1 MLVILIVSNGYA
13 EDLVGAR
20 IASELM
26 SAGESDVAAFPLV
39 GLGEPY
45 SRRAVR
51 IVGSRQLM
59 PSGGFART
67 SLWSALRDLRAG
79 LAGCL
84 SRQVREMRHLS
95 SQVSLTLCVGDV
107 FLLCMCALGRL
118 PRRFLLATAKS
129 EHISGHLPVETWLM
143 RRLAVAVA
151 ARDQLT
157 AESLER
163 RGVRSHYFGNFLMDV
178 IDRSGGPQ
186 LHTASERLVCLLPG
200 SRSDFAM
207 NLLDMLTCLEALASA
222 KGLGFVVLLARAPE
236 LTDMTAALPNASWT
250 YAQRPE
256 SAETGHAGDL
266 VFSGEQQF
274 RRLSVP
280 VVSGRFG
287 DYVDACDLVIGMAG
301 TAVEQAVGVGKPAV
315 TFPGRGA
322 QFTRGFAR
330 AQKRLLGDAVCLV
343 ESSEPAEVAAEVC
356 NILSDPDRYGRMS
369 RAGIERMGLE
379 GAVTRFVEHLRSM
392 GGVVDGA

>member
-1 MLVILIVSNGYA
+1 MPVILIVSNGYA

-20 IASELM
+20 IASELVC
-26 SAGESDVAAFPLV
+26 AGEPDVAAFPMV
-39 GLGEPY
+39 GPGEPY
-45 SRRAVR
+45 RRLEVKT
-51 IVGSRQLM
+51 VGSRQLM

-67 SLWSALRDLRAG
+67 SLRSALRDLRAG

-84 SRQVREMRHLS
+84 HRQVREMRLLS
-95 SQVSLTLCVGDV
+95 GRVSLTLCVGDV

-129 EHISGHLPVETWLM
+129 EYISGHLPVEAWLM
-143 RRLAVAVA
+143 RRLAAAVA
-151 ARDQLT
+151 ARDRLT

-163 RGVRSHYFGNFLMDV
+163 RGVRSHFFGNFLMDV
-178 IDRSGGPQ
+178 IDRSGGP
-186 LHTASERLVCLLPG
+186 LLRATNERLVCLLPG

-207 NLLDMLTCLEALASA
+207 NLHDMLLCLEALPAS
-222 KGLGFVVLLARAPE
+222 KDVGFVVLLARAPE
-236 LTDMTAALPNASWT
+236 LRDMTAALPSASWS
-250 YAQRPE
+250 YSPKPD

-266 VFSGEQQF
+266 VFAWEKESL
-274 RRLSVP
+274 RLTVP

-287 DYVDACDLVIGMAG
+287 DYVHACDLVVGMAG
-301 TAVEQAVGVGKPAV
+301 TAVEQAVGMGKPAV

-343 ESSEPAEVAAEVC
+343 ESSDPAEVAGEVC
-356 NILSDPDRYGRMS
+356 DILSDPNRYARMS
-369 RAGIERMGLE
+369 RAGIERMGQE
-379 GAVTRFVEHLRSM
+379 GAVTKLVEHLRSM
-392 GGVVDGA
+392 GGVADGA

>member
-1 MLVILIVSNGYA
+1 VAVILIVSNGFA

-20 IASELM
+20 IASGLIR
-26 SAGESDVAAFPLV
+26 ADGIDVAAFPLV
-39 GLGEPY
+39 GQGEPY
-45 SRRAVR
+45 KRKAVR
-51 IVGSRQLM
+51 VVGSQQLM

-67 SLWSALRDLRAG
+67 SLRSMYSDLRAG

-84 SRQVREMRHLS
+84 FRQAREMRLLS

-129 EHISGHLPVETWLM
+129 EYISGHLPVEAWLM

-151 ARDQLT
+151 ARDQRT

-163 RGVRSHYFGNFLMDV
+163 RGVRSYYFGNFLMDV
-178 IDRSGGPQ
+178 IDRSGRRVSGA
-186 LHTASERLVCLLPG
+186 ASERLVCLLPG
-200 SRSDFAM
+200 SRSDFAL
-207 NLLDMLTCLEALASA
+207 NLHDMLLCLEALPCIE
-222 KGLGFVVLLARAPE
+222 GLDFVVLLAREPE
-236 LTDMTAALPNASWT
+236 PADMTAALPNASWS
-250 YAQRPE
+250 YSSKPE
-256 SAETGHAGDL
+256 RAEPGHAGDL
-266 VFSGEQQF
+266 VFGGEQE
-274 RRLSVP
+274 RGRLSVR

-301 TAVEQAVGVGKPAV
+301 TAVEQAAGIGKPAV

-343 ESSEPAEVAAEVC
+343 ESSDPAEVAKEVC
-356 NILSDPDRYGRMS
+356 NILSDPDRYARMS
-369 RAGIERMGLE
+369 RAGLERMGQG
-379 GAVTRFVEHLRSM
+379 GAVMRLIEYLRSM
-392 GGVVDGA
+392 GGVADGA